1 MECSP
6 PCAQPQEAASDLSLT
21 LAPAGDSGHGT
32 GGKRRY
38 ACLFCDKTFLKSQA
52 LGGHQNAHKKER
64 VAWKNPYVH
73 DDLAA
78 AFALAPF
85 PAAGG
90 VRSVATMPVATLSS
104 HGGSTVRAENAA
116 GDNDGYGSDGEPSFR
131 VKMQQR
137 RAALSGTQEMS
148 VAADGTFPSLD
159 GTIDMLNWARASR
172 TTLASASNTAAS
184 TAAIKELDLELRL

>member
-1 MECSP
+1 MEGSP

-52 LGGHQNAHKKER
+52 LGGHQNAHKKDR
-64 VAWKNPYVH
+64 VAWKNPYVY

-78 AFALAPF
+78 AATAPF

-90 VRSVATMPVATLSS
+90 VRSAATMPIATLSS
-104 HGGSTVRAENAA
+104 HGGSTVRAENA
-116 GDNDGYGSDGEPSFR
+116 GDNDGMAATASQAFR
-131 VKMQQR
+131 R

-148 VAADGTFPSLD
+148 VAADGTFPCLD
-159 GTIDMLNWARASR
+159 GTIDILNWGRAFR
-172 TTLASASNTAAS
+172 ATLTSASNTAAS
-184 TAAIKELDLELRL
+184 TAASKELDLELRL